1 MRILIVDDE
10 RNIRESLKKYLKL
23 EGIES
28 ETAEDGFVA
37 KSLLA
42 ESTFDALVFD
52 LKLPRMSGQELLEW
66 VQNEGIRSPVIMIS
80 AHGEISD
87 AVSALKSGA
96 SDYLTKP
103 FDPSE
108 LVHKL
113 NLLVTSRKREDLIEA
128 GRRTAKGD
136 SRLVGN
142 SPAMLALKSLID
154 RVADSDATVLITGES
169 GTGKEVVAREI
180 HLRSAHAGDPFV
192 AVNIGG
198 IHESLMESELFGH
211 ERGAFTGATER
222 KTGLFELAGK
232 GTLFLD
238 EIGEMPMPLQV
249 KLLRVIQDRKI
260 RRLGGTADLPV
271 GARIISA
278 TNRDIESLV
287 SDGRFR
293 EDLYYRLNVVRLPL
307 PPLRERADDI
317 PLLSGYLVDRVASR
331 MGKPPRK
338 ISAGA
343 LEALM
348 TYPFPGNIREL
359 ENILERALIYCEVDE
374 ITVADID
381 LHRGAEKPAV
391 VAESPPASSSAASGP
406 SVPTVPPP
414 ADSLVDIERN
424 AIRQAL
430 AKWGGNRTKAA
441 LELGISRRTIINKI
455 HLYGLE

>member
-180 HLRSAHAGDPFV
+180 HLR
-192 AVNIGG
+192 
-198 IHESLMESELFGH
+198 SELFGH